1 MRSSDVPQMGHAC
14 ARVIAGQAS
23 DYGRLVRFE
32 GDATIGRVIIVIIP
46 RGMRLSAVR
55 ELRAVFAAQTILM
68 LL

>member
-14 ARVIAGQAS
+14 ARV
-23 DYGRLVRFE
+23 RLVTT
-32 GDATIGRVIIVIIP
+32 AASCVS
-46 RGMRLSAVR
+46 RGMRLSAVC